1 MRRIRLY
8 AIPLVSALA
17 VFLLLCAPAHAAS
30 APAKIFFAYGTLS
43 ARLVPLWIA
52 EEQGFFKK
60 YGDPAELVFV
70 RGASTLMAAL
80 ASGDVPIGVTG
91 GTPALGGAAAGADVA
106 IVANVANR
114 VNVEV
119 MARPGTKSV
128 NDLRGKRFGLQSF
141 GGTTWLYTMLA
152 LDQLGLEPVRDN
164 IRLLVVGD
172 QNVLNRALET
182 GTIDAL
188 VLSTSVFSRALKEK
202 GFPTLSELKLAIAG
216 TTIVVRKT
224 LIQQQPSV
232 VENLLKAQIEGLAF
246 TLSPGNRATVLNT
259 IKRRL
264 KVSSLDLIEQD
275 FKEFVQEFERKP
287 YPSLDGL
294 HNIQRLMK
302 GQNSK
307 LAQLKVEDVIDDRF
321 VRRLD
326 ESGFI
331 DKLYASYGVK

>member
-1 MRRIRLY
+1 
-8 AIPLVSALA
+8 
-17 VFLLLCAPAHAAS
+17 
-30 APAKIFFAYGTLS
+30 
-43 ARLVPLWIA
+43 
-52 EEQGFFKK
+52 
-60 YGDPAELVFV
+60 
-70 RGASTLMAAL
+70 
-80 ASGDVPIGVTG
+80 
-91 GTPALGGAAAGADVA
+91 
-106 IVANVANR
+106 
-114 VNVEV
+114 

-246 TLSPGNRATVLNT
+246 TLGPGHRATVLNT

-302 GQNSK
+302 GQNAK